1 MKEFLGGKRIATDE
15 MKETVMNW
23 LNGMAADF
31 YDGGR
36 GLSILCKVLR
46 NS

>member
-1 MKEFLGGKRIATDE
+1 
-15 MKETVMNW
+15 MNW

-46 NS
+46 NSWIAMRTT